1 MTVYE
6 YVWLDNNNNFRSK
19 TKVTQTEFTS
29 LKDIPEWNY
38 DGSSTKQ
45 ANGWDSEVYIRPFAV
60 YKDPFRLDLEGYVVL
75 CDTWLPD
82 GNPHPDNT
90 RVKALSIFC
99 HDKVKEEM
107 HKQLI
112 EMREKYGDSDVLT
125 QQNLERYLNAKGLN
139 KNK

>member
-6 YVWLDNNNNFRSK
+6 YVWLDHNNNFRSK
-19 TKVTQTEFTS
+19 TKVTKSEFTS
-29 LKDIPEWNY
+29 LEDIPEWNF
-38 DGSSTKQ
+38 DGSSTEQ

-75 CDTWLPD
+75 CDTWLPN

-99 HDKVKEEM
+99 HEKVKEEKPLFGLEQEFFLQIL
-107 HKQLI
+107 KQV
-112 EMREKYGDSDVLT
+112 DH
-125 QQNLERYLNAKGLN
+125 
-139 KNK
+139 

>member
-6 YVWLDNNNNFRSK
+6 YVWLDHNNNFRS
-19 TKVTQTEFTS
+19 TKVTKSEFTS
-29 LKDIPEWNY
+29 LEDIPEWNF
-38 DGSSTKQ
+38 DGSSTEQ

-75 CDTWLPD
+75 CDTWLPN

-99 HDKVKEEM
+99 HEKVKEEKPLFGLEQEFLQIL
-107 HKQLI
+107 KQV
-112 EMREKYGDSDVLT
+112 DH
-125 QQNLERYLNAKGLN
+125 
-139 KNK
+139 